1 MNAIVLSLDRMYS
14 DVIADSH
21 FPSTIALCNVMV
33 ARVSPNWVSNAAS
46 SSSVSLSEILSAIN
60 MATADT
66 RAVNSEEFIKHHPV
80 LAYEK
85 RRKKLT
91 GIAERS

>member
-1 MNAIVLSLDRMYS
+1 
-14 DVIADSH
+14 
-21 FPSTIALCNVMV
+21 
-33 ARVSPNWVSNAAS
+33 
-46 SSSVSLSEILSAIN
+46 LSAIN